1 MTNQAK
7 NTGALKIALVGAGG
21 KMGCRLTDNFLKSSQ
36 YEVFYIEIS
45 DAGKERLAQRN
56 VKISDDSVI
65 KDADVVILA
74 VPDIFIGKVAT
85 HYLQTFKSGC
95 IVITL
100 DPAAAVGG
108 HLPKR
113 DDISYFVTH
122 PTHPSVF
129 NWEAD
134 EKKHFD
140 YFGGITAKQAIVCA
154 LFQGPEHHY
163 QIGEDLAKVFYQPVT
178 RAHRITAEQMALLE
192 PGLAETFLG
201 AVAFAMREAMEEIIR
216 KGVPREA
223 AFDFFMGHINIDLA
237 LCFDQIPGGVF
248 SDACYKAIKIGKP
261 LIFREDWKKVLDMEH
276 VKYQISVMTDPNVPV
291 VRDL

>member
-1 MTNQAK
+1 MSS
-7 NTGALKIALVGAGG
+7 LKVALVGAGG
-21 KMGCRLTDNFLKSSQ
+21 KMGCRLTDNLKDSSYQ
-36 YEVFYIEIS
+36 VSYLEVS
-45 DAGKERLAQRN
+45 DLGKERLAQRN
-56 VKISDDSVI
+56 ISVSTEEI
-65 KDADVVILA
+65 IPQADVVILA
-74 VPDIFIGKVAT
+74 VPDIYIGKVAT
-85 HYLQTFKSGC
+85 GMLAKFKPGC

-113 DDISYFVTH
+113 EDISYFVTH

-134 EKKHFD
+134 QKKHFD
-140 YFGGITAKQAIVCA
+140 YFGGITAHQAIVCA
-154 LFQGPEHHY
+154 LMQGPEEHY
-163 QIGEDLAKVFYQPVT
+163 QIGESLAKTFYAPVS
-178 RAHRITAEQMALLE
+178 RAHRITVDQMALLE

-201 AVAFAMREAMEEIIR
+201 AVMFTMREALDEIVA

-248 SDACYKAIKIGKP
+248 SDACYKAIQIGKP
-261 LIFREDWKKVLDMEH
+261 LIFKEDWKKVLEPEH
-276 VKYQISVMTDPNVPV
+276 VKYQIGVMTKA
-291 VRDL
+291 